1 MMKIFDY
8 KNNSLNFLDYDH
20 IKTLSI
26 IHEFKGKQDLYI
38 NANKDELKTL
48 LDIAFIQSVGASNR
62 IEGIFT
68 SDKRLQELVNDKVT
82 PHNRDDKEIS
92 GYKEVLKLIHE
103 NYEYIPITPNYILEL
118 HKRLYSFS
126 NSSIGG
132 KYKATDNVIIE
143 KDQFGNEKV
152 RFRPMPSYLTEN
164 AMINA
169 CDAFNKAWNENKID
183 KLLLIPMFILDF
195 LCIHPFDDG
204 NGRMSRLLTLLLLY
218 KAGYIVGK
226 YISIEML
233 IENTKEEYYSSL
245 QQSSINWFE
254 NESNYS
260 LFVDYYLSIL
270 IKAFNEFGNRV
281 EYLADK
287 KINKSEKIKKYINQY
302 IGAFSKKDIV
312 IYFPNISKITIER
325 TLNELIKDKYIEKI
339 GSGPA
344 TKYVKK

>member
-1 MMKIFDY
+1 MKIFDY

-26 IHEFKGKQDLYI
+26 IHEFKGKQDLYV

-48 LDIAFIQSVGASNR
+48 LDVAFIQSVGASNR

-68 SDKRLQELVNDKVT
+68 SDKRLQELVNEKVT

-92 GYKEVLKLIHE
+92 GYREVLKLIHE
-103 NYEYIPITPNYILEL
+103 NYDYIPITPNYILEL
-118 HKRLYSFS
+118 HQRLYSFS
-126 NSSIGG
+126 DSSIGG

-143 KDQFGNEKV
+143 KDQFVNEKV
-152 RFRPMPSYLTEN
+152 RFRPMPSFLKED

-183 KLLLIPMFILDF
+183 KLLLIPMFVLDF

-245 QQSSINWFE
+245 QQSSINRFE

-260 LFVDYYLSIL
+260 FFVDYYLSIL
-270 IKAFNEFGNRV
+270 IKAFNEFENRI

-287 KINKSEKIKKYINQY
+287 KINKSEKIKKNINQY
-302 IGAFSKKDIV
+302 IGAFSKKDI
-312 IYFPNISKITIER
+312 INYFPNISKITIER
-325 TLNELIKDKYIEKI
+325 TLNELIKENYIEKI

-344 TKYVKK
+344 TKYIKK

>member
-26 IHEFKGKQDLYI
+26 IHEFKGKQDLYV
-38 NANKDELKTL
+38 NANKDELKPL
-48 LDIAFIQSVGASNR
+48 LDVAFIQSVGASNR

-92 GYKEVLKLIHE
+92 GYREALKLIHE
-103 NYEYIPITPNYILEL
+103 NYNYIPITPNYILEL

-126 NSSIGG
+126 DSSIGG
-132 KYKATDNVIIE
+132 KYKATDNVIIG

-152 RFRPMPSYLTEN
+152 RFRPMPSYLTED
-164 AMINA
+164 AMINV

-233 IENTKEEYYSSL
+233 IENTKGEYYSSL
-245 QQSSINWFE
+245 QKSSINWFE

-260 LFVDYYLSIL
+260 FFVDYYLSIL
-270 IKAFNEFGNRV
+270 IKAFNEFENRV

-302 IGAFSKKDIV
+302 IGAFSKKDI
-312 IYFPNISKITIER
+312 INYFPNISKITIER
-325 TLNELIKDKYIEKI
+325 TLNELIKDNYIEKI

>member
-26 IHEFKGKQDLYI
+26 IHEFKGKQDLYV

-48 LDIAFIQSVGASNR
+48 LDVAFIQSVGASNR

-68 SDKRLQELVNDKVT
+68 SDKRLQELVNEKVT

-92 GYKEVLKLIHE
+92 GYREVLKLIHE
-103 NYEYIPITPNYILEL
+103 NYDYIPITPNYILEL
-118 HKRLYSFS
+118 HQRLYSFS
-126 NSSIGG
+126 DSSIGG

-143 KDQFGNEKV
+143 KDQFVNEKV
-152 RFRPMPSYLTEN
+152 RFRPMPSFLKED

-183 KLLLIPMFILDF
+183 KLLLIPMFVLDF

-245 QQSSINWFE
+245 QQSSINRFE

-260 LFVDYYLSIL
+260 FFVDYYLSIL
-270 IKAFNEFGNRV
+270 IKAFNEFENRI

-287 KINKSEKIKKYINQY
+287 KINKSEKIKKNINQY
-302 IGAFSKKDIV
+302 IGAFSKKDI
-312 IYFPNISKITIER
+312 INYFPNISKITIER
-325 TLNELIKDKYIEKI
+325 TLNELIKENYIEKI

-344 TKYVKK
+344 TKYIKK

>member
-1 MMKIFDY
+1 MKIFDY

-26 IHEFKGKQDLYI
+26 IHEFKGKQDLYV

-48 LDIAFIQSVGASNR
+48 LDVAFIQSVGASNR

-68 SDKRLQELVNDKVT
+68 SDKRLQELVNEKVT

-92 GYKEVLKLIHE
+92 GYREVLKLIHE
-103 NYEYIPITPNYILEL
+103 NYDYIPITPNYILEL
-118 HKRLYSFS
+118 HQRLYSFS
-126 NSSIGG
+126 DSSIGG

-143 KDQFGNEKV
+143 KDQFVNEKV
-152 RFRPMPSYLTEN
+152 RFRPMPSFLTED

-183 KLLLIPMFILDF
+183 KLLLIPMFVLDF

-245 QQSSINWFE
+245 QQSSINRFE

-260 LFVDYYLSIL
+260 FFVDYYLSIL
-270 IKAFNEFGNRV
+270 IKAFNEFENRI

-302 IGAFSKKDIV
+302 IGAFSKKDI
-312 IYFPNISKITIER
+312 INYFPNISKITIER
-325 TLNELIKDKYIEKI
+325 TLNELIKENYIEKI

-344 TKYVKK
+344 TKYIKK

>member
-1 MMKIFDY
+1 MKIFNYEED
-8 KNNSLNFLDYDH
+8 SLRFLDYEYV
-20 IKTLSI
+20 KTLSL
-26 IHEFKGKQDLYI
+26 IHEFKGKQNLYI
-38 NANKDELKTL
+38 NAYKDELNTL
-48 LDIAFIQSVGASNR
+48 LDVAFIQSVGASNR

-68 SDKRLQELVNDKVT
+68 SDKRLEELVNEKVT

-92 GYKEVLKLIHE
+92 GYREVLKLIHE
-103 NYEYIPITPNYILEL
+103 NYDYIPITPNYIMEL

-126 NSSIGG
+126 DSSIGG
-132 KYKATDNVIIE
+132 KYKETDNVILE
-143 KDQFGNEKV
+143 KDPFGNERI
-152 RFRPMPSYLTEN
+152 RFKPVPAYLTAD
-164 AMINA
+164 AMRNA
-169 CDAFNKAWNENKID
+169 CDDFNKAWNENKID

-245 QQSSINWFE
+245 QQSSINWSQ

-270 IKAFNEFGNRV
+270 IKAYNEFENRV

-287 KINKSEKIKKYINQY
+287 KITKSEKIKKYIDEH
-302 IGAFSKKDIV
+302 IGAFSKKDLIV
-312 IYFPNISKITIER
+312 FFPNVSKITIER
-325 TLNELIKDKYIEKI
+325 ALNDLLKDNYIDKL
-339 GSGPA
+339 GSGPT
-344 TKYVKK
+344 TKYIKK